1 MVLNPLGTAGVR
13 CGPFKKIP
21 GAKGA
26 GDLSIALIGP
36 EERRRKAVA
45 DALAEYQ
52 TSQKRDPKG
61 LGREVRPSGTS
72 LPAGDGRQALT
83 VGIQIWEFPCL
94 P

>member
-1 MVLNPLGTAGVR
+1 MRPVQ
-13 CGPFKKIP
+13 KIP

-72 LPAGDGRQALT
+72 LPAWGWQTGPHGRHTNLG
-83 VGIQIWEFPCL
+83 VSCL